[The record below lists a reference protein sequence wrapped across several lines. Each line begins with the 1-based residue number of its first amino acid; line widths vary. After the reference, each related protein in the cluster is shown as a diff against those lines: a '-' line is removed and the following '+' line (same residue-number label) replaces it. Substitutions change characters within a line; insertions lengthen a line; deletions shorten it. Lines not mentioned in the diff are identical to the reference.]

1 MRLMTAK
8 LPLIALL
15 GAVLG
20 AAPAGNPAAQE
31 SSVNDPLVRVV
42 TTAGEF
48 VLRLDANRAP
58 LTVEAFLGHVDSG
71 FYEGTI
77 FHRVIAGFVAQAGGF
92 NTDVEPIAT
101 EGNVFNESGNG
112 LSNLRGTVGL
122 ARTADPHSGTTQF
135 YINLA
140 DNLDL
145 NPRPTRWGYAV
156 FGTVEEGMDVIDG
169 IGHSPTAG
177 GGPFDRN
184 VPVTPIVIERIER
197 LTE

>member
-1 MRLMTAK
+1 MSKTLTS
-8 LPLIALL
+8 ICLL
-15 GAVLG
+15 
-20 AAPAGNPAAQE
+20 AAMLYAGTQSARGQE
-31 SSVNDPLVRVV
+31 TMDSDPRVRVV

-48 VLRLDANRAP
+48 VIRLDANRAP
-58 LTVEAFLGHVDSG
+58 LTVAAFLEHVDSG

-77 FHRVIAGFVAQAGGF
+77 FHRVIAGFVAQTGGF
-92 NTDVEPIAT
+92 TVDLELKPTQGSVA
-101 EGNVFNESGNG
+101 NESGNG
-112 LSNLRGTVGL
+112 LSNMRGTVGF
-122 ARTADPHSGTTQF
+122 ARSAEPHSGTTQF

-156 FGTVEEGMDVIDG
+156 FGTIDEGMEVIDS
-169 IGHSPTAG
+169 IGHNPTAG

-197 LTE
+197 LAE